1 MSRVR
6 FPDKIHPS
14 PPGWGLGIGLTPPS
28 RKKHFC
34 PEINTTEF
42 TTKQMLMI
50 MIQAKIK
57 KKGSDTQLQMNN
69 VSTWENK

>member
-1 MSRVR
+1 
-6 FPDKIHPS
+6 
-14 PPGWGLGIGLTPPS
+14 
-28 RKKHFC
+28 
-34 PEINTTEF
+34 
-42 TTKQMLMI
+42 MLMI